1 MLLFLVQASW
11 ATRFFQSGGNGICP
25 KKLRQQLS
33 TGIVYFVG
41 AGPGHPGLITLR
53 GVECLRKAD
62 AVLYDYLANAR
73 TIHHAHPD
81 AELVCLGRHRR
92 SDVWSQQAI
101 NDEMVRRASAG
112 QRVVRLK
119 GGDPMIFGRAAEE
132 IAALNQAGI
141 PFEIVP
147 GVTTASAAS
156 AFTGVPI
163 TDRRFASAVALV
175 TGHEQLGK
183 PDSSLDYQSLANFP
197 GTLIIYMGVRT
208 VEQWTTRLLDAGK
221 PADTPVLIVRRVSWP
236 DQQSMTC
243 ELGDVIDRLTP
254 YQKFPPPV
262 VVIIGE
268 IARAAPE
275 FDWFHSLPLLGQGIL
290 VTRPEHQAEGMVDRL
305 SELGANPIVQ
315 PAIAIHQPR
324 EWSAVDAAI
333 DSLHDFDYVVFSS
346 SNGVHAFIRRLF
358 ACGHDVRKLGHSKLA
373 VTGPKT
379 ADTLKEYS
387 LIADI
392 QPSSF
397 RAEAVVDAVIHC
409 SDNSENPQ
417 IPLQEKL
424 AGKRFLLLRAS
435 RGREAL
441 AERIQ
446 SAGGYV
452 EQVVVYESVDIEVAD
467 ETVEE
472 AWQRGDV
479 HWVTVT
485 SSAIARSVCRM
496 WGERLRDVKLA
507 SISPITSETLRELG
521 FEPTVEATT
530 FTTDGLIDAIVK
542 ASA

>member
-1 MLLFLVQASW
+1 M
-11 ATRFFQSGGNGICP
+11 
-25 KKLRQQLS
+25 S

-73 TIHHAHPD
+73 TLRHAHPD
-81 AELVCLGRHRR
+81 ADLVCLGRHRR
-92 SDVWSQQAI
+92 SDVWSQEAI
-101 NDEMVRRASAG
+101 NAEMVRRASAG
-112 QRVVRLK
+112 ETVVRLK
-119 GGDPMIFGRAAEE
+119 GGDPMVFGRAAEE
-132 IAALNQAGI
+132 IAALNQAGL

-208 VEQWTTRLLDAGK
+208 VEQWTKRLLDAGK

-243 ELGDVIDRLTP
+243 QLGEVIDHLTP

-275 FDWFHSLPLLGQGIL
+275 FDWFHSLPLLGQGIM
-290 VTRPEHQAEGMVDRL
+290 VTRPEHQVDEMVDRL
-305 SELGANPIVQ
+305 SELGANAIVQ
-315 PAIAIHQPR
+315 PAIAIQEPQD
-324 EWSAVDAAI
+324 WSVVDAAI
-333 DSLHDFDYVVFSS
+333 DRLHDFDCIVFSS
-346 SNGVHAFIRRLF
+346 SNGVHSFMRRLLSL
-358 ACGHDVRKLGHSKLA
+358 GHDVRKLGDAKLA

-379 ADTLKEYS
+379 AEALQEYS
-387 LIADI
+387 LVTDI
-392 QPSSF
+392 HPASF
-397 RAEAVVDAVIHC
+397 RAEAVADAVIQWGHD
-409 SDNSENPQ
+409 SGNADLPSH
-417 IPLQEKL
+417 EKL
-424 AGKRFLLLRAS
+424 AGKQVLLLRAS
-435 RGREAL
+435 RGRDVL

-446 SAGGYV
+446 SAGGSV
-452 EQVVVYESVDIEVAD
+452 EQVVAYESVDVDVAD

-472 AWQRGDV
+472 AWERGDV
-479 HWVTVT
+479 QWVTIT
-485 SSAIARSVCRM
+485 SSAIARSLYEM
-496 WGERLRDVKLA
+496 WGERLRGVKIA
-507 SISPITSETLRELG
+507 SISPITSETIRELG
-521 FEPTVEATT
+521 LEPAAEATT
-530 FTTDGLIDAIVK
+530 YTTEGLIDAIVK